1 MRPALSLAAVLTAA
15 LASGGCISSA
25 TLVKLKADGSG
36 TVEQTILMSAK
47 AMEMMGQTLG
57 KALGDE
63 GQAEPSAPPR
73 SFQEMMGEADFEKL
87 ASRLGPGVR
96 FVSSEPLTRGDM
108 QGAKVVFAF
117 DDINKIAI
125 DPTGPTSLSAESPRE
140 GASFK
145 LSRLPDGAAL
155 LTIDMPEDTKTAGDA
170 EETAGE
176 EESAEA
182 TQKGEDVPPEMA
194 EMMKQML
201 AGMRF
206 LLDVEVDGSIV
217 RTSSDYVSGSRVT
230 ILELDFDQ
238 LLQQKEAL
246 QKLPGMTRGVSY
258 AQMRTA
264 LKSIK
269 GLKFSEPPITI
280 QFVGR

>member
-1 MRPALSLAAVLTAA
+1 LLAAA
-15 LASGGCISSA
+15 LAAGGCISSS

-36 TVEQTILMSAK
+36 TVEQTILMSVK

-57 KALGDE
+57 KALGAE
-63 GQAEPSAPPR
+63 EQAQPSPPPK

-87 ASRLGPGVR
+87 AARLGPGVR
-96 FVSSEPLTRGDM
+96 LVSSEPLTQGDM

-117 DDINKIAI
+117 DDINEIAI
-125 DPTGPTSLSAESPRE
+125 DPTGPTSLAADAPRE
-140 GASFK
+140 DAAFK
-145 LSRLPDGAAL
+145 LSRLADGAAL
-155 LTIDMPEDTKTAGDA
+155 LTIDMPEAKKPDDDA
-170 EETAGE
+170 
-176 EESAEA
+176 SAEPEDETEKQA
-182 TQKGEDVPPEMA
+182 ESPADKDVPPEMA

-206 LLDVEVDGSIV
+206 ALDVEVDGSIV
-217 RTSSDYVSGSRVT
+217 RTNSDYVSGSRVT
-230 ILELDFDQ
+230 ILEMDFDQ

-246 QKLPGMTRGVSY
+246 EKLPALTRGASFS
-258 AQMRTA
+258 QMKAA